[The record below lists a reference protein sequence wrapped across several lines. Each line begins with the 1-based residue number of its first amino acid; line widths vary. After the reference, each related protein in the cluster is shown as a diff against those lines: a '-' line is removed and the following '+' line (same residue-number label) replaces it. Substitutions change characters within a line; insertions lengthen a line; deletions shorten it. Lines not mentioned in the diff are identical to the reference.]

1 MSKIC
6 LVASVDSWRHTSH
19 DSEAVYTVSFADR
32 RTEPNRV
39 SLESSWMRERLL
51 YGLMPIV
58 RVNAEAAKA
67 YAAASAEEREKI
79 HLLLSMRLSQVT
91 RPSASLEQAM
101 RETSDATQRQG
112 MTGERLSEM
121 FREE

>member
-6 LVASVDSWRHTSH
+6 LAASVDSWRHTSH
-19 DSEAVYTVSFADR
+19 NSEAVYTVSFADR
-32 RTEPNRV
+32 RTEPNRL

-79 HLLLSMRLSQVT
+79 DLLLSMRLRPGHKTFGLIEAGHAGDLRCGAEARPDGGEVKRNVT
-91 RPSASLEQAM
+91 
-101 RETSDATQRQG
+101 
-112 MTGERLSEM
+112 
-121 FREE
+121 